1 MEDKR
6 FSRDIEKSA
15 KELKKGRKERST
27 FWHYA
32 YVLSVGGWLFVIPVV
47 GGAYFGK
54 YLDRKIGAGGI
65 SWTLTFII
73 IGMAVGIY
81 NVWYFLLRKSQ

>member
-15 KELKKGRKERST
+15 KELKKGRKERSA

-54 YLDRKIGAGGI
+54 YLDKRIGGGGI
-65 SWTLTFII
+65 SWTLTFIV

-81 NVWYFLLRKSQ
+81 NIWYFLLKKSQ